1 MTKRKCLTIRVVP
14 EIESTLRRRAA
25 FEGRSVSEYAEDL
38 IKSALNNPSGS
49 WEGSAVGEHGAGPP
63 RDIDTDKIR
72 EAVSEAVMEVLK
84 AVGPG
89 LPPKVLRYLVQDTA
103 KTENLLRQIS
113 RLLSESGLGSP
124 AENYKIH
131 EERVRIAEQKSA
143 RILKK
148 LKLDAIADVD
158 RLEIGVDI
166 KVSTKEETAQMLK
179 EMGIIGED
187 GRVMGAGG
195 EK

>member
-14 EIESTLRRRAA
+14 EIESALRRRAA

-63 RDIDTDKIR
+63 RDIDTDKSR

-113 RLLSESGLGSP
+113 RLLSPGNFKE
-124 AENYKIH
+124 H
-131 EERVRIAEQKSA
+131 EERVRIAEQKSE

-148 LKLDAIADVD
+148 LKLDAIEDVD
-158 RLEIGVDI
+158 RLEM
-166 KVSTKEETAQMLK
+166 KVLTKEESDQMLK